1 MSQPFDRNGMPL
13 SSEYSDGSP
22 PAFSPTAANAP
33 EVTPQYGTANPSPRP
48 SESAYIAHSA
58 KYPSGWPYE
67 ERLGSP
73 EGRGTTS
80 SPGLESV
87 RYIESD
93 KEAYRP
99 GAYSSANDNTVSQE
113 QKKRRPSVL
122 VSGLDSE
129 WD

>member
-33 EVTPQYGTANPSPRP
+33 EVAPQCGTPVSSPRAD
-48 SESAYIAHSA
+48 SAYIAHSA

-67 ERLGSP
+67 GRLGSP

-93 KEAYRP
+93 KEAYRAGP
-99 GAYSSANDNTVSQE
+99 YSSTNDNTVPQE
-113 QKKRRPSVL
+113 QKKRRPSL
-122 VSGLDSE
+122 SVSASDLG